1 MSGSS
6 QAGSSSCHLTGKN
19 YPKDAQV
26 MISILKDVGVTDY
39 EPKVIDQMLDFAY
52 KYVTN
57 VLEDAKSYSS
67 HAKKRTID
75 NEDIKLAIE
84 LQCDKSFTSPP
95 PRELLMEIA
104 RSKNSQQLPLIK
116 STTCARLPP
125 DRYTLTS
132 TNFRCKTKTKAQQR
146 AAIQAHSQ
154 MVSKTAP
161 AVNISSKSGATLA
174 VVSKS
179 NPTQPSQV
187 TIVSRPALVQ
197 SSASGIA
204 NSNRVEGQIARSQAG
219 GGPNKKPI
227 MYKPY

>member
-1 MSGSS
+1 
-6 QAGSSSCHLTGKN
+6 
-19 YPKDAQV
+19 
-26 MISILKDVGVTDY
+26 LKDVGVTDY

-57 VLEDAKSYSS
+57 VVEDAKSYST
-67 HAKKRTID
+67 HCKKRTID

-95 PRELLMEIA
+95 PREQLMEIA

-116 STTCARLPP
+116 STTGARLPP

-154 MVSKTAP
+154 LASKTAP
-161 AVNISSKSGATLA
+161 AVNISSKTGATLA

-179 NPTQPSQV
+179 NAAQTSQV

-197 SSASGIA
+197 SSTSSTAPRPLIKLA
-204 NSNRVEGQIARSQAG
+204 TNTRPAG
-219 GGPNKKPI
+219 APMINTMSKP
-227 MYKPY
+227 KPLTVAGMPSINVTQNQDRKRKAEEEAC